1 MRFCT
6 SPTAKESVM
15 TAGSQYLAF
24 FMITTKE
31 FTALSQ
37 SEFGSAASPLPIG
50 A

>member
-6 SPTAKESVM
+6 SPAARESVM
-15 TAGSQYLAF
+15 TAGSRYFAF
-24 FMITTKE
+24 FVITIKE

-37 SEFGSAASPLPIG
+37 SEFGSAASPLLIG

>member
-1 MRFCT
+1 MRYCT
-6 SPTAKESVM
+6 SPAAKESVM
-15 TAGSQYLAF
+15 TADSRYLAF
-24 FMITTKE
+24 FAVTTKE